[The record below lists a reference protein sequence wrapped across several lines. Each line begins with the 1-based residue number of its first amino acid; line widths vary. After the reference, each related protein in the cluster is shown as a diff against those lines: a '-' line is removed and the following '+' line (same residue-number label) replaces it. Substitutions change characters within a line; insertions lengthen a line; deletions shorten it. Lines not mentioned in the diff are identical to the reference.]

1 MTNKFILTKLP
12 VLLVLLSVNLCLA
25 QVQTAPVRTQGP
37 TPIGISMAAK
47 NAYDTVYVSN
57 QTTTYMIFPENVA
70 TMDLG
75 SKSYVG
81 KIESGNMLYLKPLHA
96 NAAPSSLL
104 VRTTGEQIYLHYI
117 AYQKQPGRIFWDY
130 RPDSL
135 RNTSL
140 LQNKAPI
147 AEKAK
152 QYTRQLEQLQK
163 QPKRKIARQA
173 ASGIEATVNYIAVDH
188 EAIYLLF
195 DLKNRTAIP
204 YEFEY
209 VSFTYKERRS
219 RKSQRRI
226 DPEEKVVEPL
236 AKIAVP
242 AVPPQG
248 RAFLSY
254 VLPLHAGTRKG
265 LLEVVLREA
274 NGDRVL
280 SVRIPAR
287 KIASAFSLSASGP
300 TVQSSDF

>member
-12 VLLVLLSVNLCLA
+12 VLLVLLTGNLCLA
-25 QVQTAPVRTQGP
+25 QVQTAPVQTQGP
-37 TPIGISMAAK
+37 VATGTGTAAYST
-47 NAYDTVYVSN
+47 YDTVYVST
-57 QTTTYMIFPENVA
+57 QTTTYMIFPDNVA

-96 NAAPSSLL
+96 HAAPSSLL

-117 AYQKQPGRIFWDY
+117 AYRKQPGRIFWDY
-130 RPDSL
+130 RPDTLASISL
-135 RNTSL
+135 PES
-140 LQNKAPI
+140 KAPV

-152 QYTRQLEQLQK
+152 EYTRQLEELQK
-163 QPKRKIARQA
+163 QPKRKIARRA

-209 VSFTYKERRS
+209 VSFAYKERRS

-236 AKIAVP
+236 ARIAVP

-265 LLEVVLREA
+265 FLEVTLREA

-287 KIASAFSLSASGP
+287 KIAGAFSLSASGP
-300 TVQSSDF
+300 TVQPSDF